1 MAGIAAWQGETPR
14 KVRHPSVGI
23 RRQLPFQGSLWGKQ
37 PLAKPPLQGEVSP
50 KVTEGC
56 IAAQPYRYPL
66 QDARKARRG
75 CPARRRTPVR
85 ADGGHR
91 RLARGNAPQGAA
103 PLSRHL
109 PTAPLPGEPLGEA
122 AVRKASPAR
131 GGVTEGDGGVHCRAA
146 LPVSFAGC
154 PQGPPWLP
162 RKALRPGSFAGNAP
176 IRGQGPHLNFSF
188 LISNSRKTAVP
199 GPRRKAR
206 PGRFVISRPTP
217 HPQATGGTHHAATLA
232 GPRKQSGRQPRQR
245 L

>member
-1 MAGIAAWQGETPR
+1 MAAPQGAATPFRADGGHCRLARGNAPQGAAPLSRHSPTAPLPGEPLGRRSTPQPLQG
-14 KVRHPSVGI
+14 HPSD
-23 RRQLPFQGSLWGKQ
+23 RQPFV
-37 PLAKPPLQGEVSP
+37 KPPLQGEVSP

-56 IAAQPYRYPL
+56 IAAHPYRYPL

-75 CPARRRTPVR
+75 CTARCRT
-85 ADGGHR
+85 
-91 RLARGNAPQGAA
+91 
-103 PLSRHL
+103 
-109 PTAPLPGEPLGEA
+109 
-122 AVRKASPAR
+122 
-131 GGVTEGDGGVHCRAA
+131 
-146 LPVSFAGC
+146 
-154 PQGPPWLP
+154 
-162 RKALRPGSFAGNAP
+162 PGSFAGNAP

-188 LISNSRKTAVP
+188 LIPNSRKTAVP